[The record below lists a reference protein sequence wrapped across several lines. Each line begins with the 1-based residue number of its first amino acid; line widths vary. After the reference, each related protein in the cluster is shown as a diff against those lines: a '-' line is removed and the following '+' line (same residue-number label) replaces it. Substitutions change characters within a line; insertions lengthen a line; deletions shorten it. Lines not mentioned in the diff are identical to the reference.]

1 MLTGIVIGVFSSVV
15 NWQTNADSSG
25 KARLF
30 LCTTAATFPYKLAVL
45 PTEDYAICRLDLGQ
59 L

>member
-1 MLTGIVIGVFSSVV
+1 MLTGIVIEVFSSVV

-25 KARLF
+25 KAHLF
-30 LCTTAATFPYKLAVL
+30 LRTTAATFPYNSCL
-45 PTEDYAICRLDLGQ
+45 PTEEYAICRLDLGQ